1 MKWTTWKE
9 RINLLW
15 TKIFNLMPQFI
26 TFSEDCENSK
36 ALKYWWIVHREWT
49 QKNWIYFLMAEY
61 FFSFVVYLSPL
72 TMAWSWGVFNFN
84 SWINGKYTR
93 QEKKKKHEHDE
104 LRTLGKIFLRGPTTL
119 LSEQRQTYIPPYATH
134 KYTSPVK
141 THGRIFIWAR
151 CRLRKCQVDLPLP
164 QQTAMAIKQ
173 NI

>member
-15 TKIFNLMPQFI
+15 TKIFNWMPQFI
-26 TFSEDCENSK
+26 TFSEDCENSE

-49 QKNWIYFLMAEY
+49 QKYWIYFLMAEY

-93 QEKKKKHEHDE
+93 QEKKKHEHDE

-119 LSEQRQTYIPPYATH
+119 LSEQRQTYICNTQIH
-134 KYTSPVK
+134 ITSED
-141 THGRIFIWAR
+141 TR
-151 CRLRKCQVDLPLP
+151 
-164 QQTAMAIKQ
+164 Q
-173 NI
+173 NIYMSKNVAYVNVKWICRCHNKQQWL